1 VQDHRSLGADASGD
15 LMIVPP
21 VEDVAAEVD
30 DKAWLNDGD
39 VDDADDNLA
48 HDGPSGST
56 GSR

>member
-1 VQDHRSLGADASGD
+1 
-15 LMIVPP
+15 
-21 VEDVAAEVD
+21 VD

-48 HDGPSGST
+48 HDGPSGGT